1 MVAAEQ
7 LLIISVSVFSFYVC
21 QKALHCITAISQNQ
35 GIIKNQRQKLHTLAK
50 RAEEKETILEIFF
63 PKLLIWE
70 SIHPS
75 IHPWKK
81 WGEVFFPKLLIWE

>member
-21 QKALHCITAISQNQ
+21 QKCITAISQNQ

-50 RAEEKETILEIFF
+50 RAEEKETILGIFF

-70 SIHPS
+70 
-75 IHPWKK
+75 
-81 WGEVFFPKLLIWE
+81 